1 MYSICLKKMSN
12 KDVEIDRLN
21 GFLMASR
28 GKGFNING
36 DLIRN
41 VNVID
46 KKLAYGV
53 VSKKALSKYHKLIS
67 LLTEL
72 LISDDDSGD
81 TFREALNQIEKFR
94 LEVKNKYR
102 EYLKRKEIEMM
113 SKQLAMLKEEANR
126 RLLEINDS
134 YVSSKSSGKGR

>member
-1 MYSICLKKMSN
+1 MYSVCLKKISN
-12 KDVEIDRLN
+12 KDVKIDQLN
-21 GFLMASR
+21 GFVMAAR
-28 GKGFNING
+28 GRGFNING

-41 VNVID
+41 INVVN

-53 VSKKALSKYHKLIS
+53 VSKKVLSKYNKLIN

-81 TFREALNQIEKFR
+81 TFREALNHIEKFR
-94 LEVKNKYR
+94 LEVKIKYR
-102 EYLKRKEIEMM
+102 EYLKRREIEMM

-134 YVSSKSSGKGR
+134 YINSKSSGKGR